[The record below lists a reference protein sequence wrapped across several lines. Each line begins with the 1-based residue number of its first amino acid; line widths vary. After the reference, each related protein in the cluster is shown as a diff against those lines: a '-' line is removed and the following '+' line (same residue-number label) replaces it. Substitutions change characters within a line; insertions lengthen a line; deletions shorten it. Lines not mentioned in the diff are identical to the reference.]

1 LRAPTDARRRKSR
14 VKCYDASHEWQL
26 DMLMST
32 HAVAARFEIPRRAC
46 LDVDGNPVGPL
57 PPFASDAQLLRR
69 MYRTMVLARSFDAK
83 AVNLQ
88 RTGKLGTYPSCLGQE
103 ATHVGVG
110 AAMDPADVLFTVYR
124 EIGAKFWRG
133 VDLYRVLL
141 YWGGDERGT
150 LYEHC
155 PQDFPFC
162 IPIGSQ
168 MPQAAGAA
176 LAMQIRGERRCAL
189 AFVGDGG
196 TSQGAFYEAL
206 NFAGA
211 RCLPLVCVIVNNRWA
226 ISVPVER
233 QTAAQ
238 TLAQKAIA
246 AGIPAVQVDGND
258 PLIVRE
264 VVAEALE
271 RARTGGG
278 PTVIEALTY
287 RIADHTTSDDAT
299 RYRSGAEVQ
308 AAWACEPVARLRRFL
323 LARDLWDDDA
333 EQRLKHECS
342 EQVEAAVRQYLA
354 TPRQST
360 DSMFDYVLAEAPAV
374 LQAQREQARR
384 YTLLRG

>member
-1 LRAPTDARRRKSR
+1 
-14 VKCYDASHEWQL
+14 
-26 DMLMST
+26 MLMSA
-32 HAVAARFEIPRRAC
+32 HAAAARFEIARRAC

-57 PPFASDAQLLRR
+57 PQFAQDVELLRR
-69 MYRTMVLARSFDAK
+69 MYRMMVLARTFDAK

-110 AAMDPADVLFTVYR
+110 AAMDPCDVLFTVYR
-124 EIGAKFWRG
+124 EIGTKFWRG

-150 LYEHC
+150 LYDRS

-211 RCLPLVCVIVNNRWA
+211 RALPLVCVIVNNRWA

-246 AGIPAVQVDGND
+246 AGIPALQVDGND
-258 PLIVRE
+258 VLIVRD
-264 VVAEALE
+264 VVGEALD
-271 RARTGGG
+271 RARAGGG

-299 RYRSGAEVQ
+299 RYRSSAQVQ
-308 AAWACEPVARLRRFL
+308 AAWACEPIARMQRFL
-323 LARDLWDDDA
+323 LARGLWDSRA
-333 EQRLKHECS
+333 EQELKRDCS

-354 TPRQST
+354 TPKQST
-360 DSMFDYVLAEAPAV
+360 DAMFDYLLAEAPAA
-374 LQAQREQARR
+374 LQIQRDQARR
-384 YTLLRG
+384 YAAQRG